1 MSFVPDQYIDLLKD
15 ETRAYASL
23 ATVMKDGSPQVT
35 VVWFN
40 TDGEYIL
47 VNSARGRVKDHNMRK
62 RPQVAVLVIDPKN
75 PYRFVQIRGRV
86 VDYTENGGR
95 EHIDALNLKYRGEP
109 KYPAG
114 PDEVRVIFKIL
125 PEHVMARG

>member
-1 MSFVPDQYIDLLKD
+1 MSFLPDQYIDLLKD

-23 ATVMKDGSPQVT
+23 ATLMKDGSPQVT

-40 TDGEYIL
+40 TDGEHIL
-47 VNSARGRVKDHNMRK
+47 VNSAKGRVKDHNMRK
-62 RPQVAVLVIDPKN
+62 RPQVAVLVLDPKN

-86 VDYTENGGR
+86 IDFTETGGR
-95 EHIDALNLKYRGEP
+95 EHIDALNLKYRGTP
-109 KYPAG
+109 KYPGG

-125 PEHVMARG
+125 PEHVTARG